1 MKEQRGVTFLT
12 HFELALPELLVLL
25 QSLIKN
31 VWIPM
36 KTYYTQVYQMWV
48 GMGLV
53 GFIVYKIRSADKRS
67 KALEASSPTPAHGY
81 H

>member
-1 MKEQRGVTFLT
+1 MSRRCLSRWSYAKM
-12 HFELALPELLVLL
+12 L

-36 KTYYTQVYQMWV
+36 KTYYIQVYQMWV

-53 GFIVYKIRSADKRS
+53 GLIVYKIRSVDKRS

>member
-1 MKEQRGVTFLT
+1 MTFLT
-12 HFELALPELLVLL
+12 HFELALPELLVLM

-53 GFIVYKIRSADKRS
+53 GFIVYKIRSADKRG
-67 KALEASSPTPAHGY
+67 KAL
-81 H
+81 

>member
-1 MKEQRGVTFLT
+1 M
-12 HFELALPELLVLL
+12 L

-36 KTYYTQVYQMWV
+36 KTYYIQVYQMWV

-53 GFIVYKIRSADKRS
+53 GLIVYKIRSVDKRS

>member
-1 MKEQRGVTFLT
+1 M
-12 HFELALPELLVLL
+12 L

-53 GFIVYKIRSADKRS
+53 GLIVYKIRSVDKRS

-81 H
+81 P

>member
-1 MKEQRGVTFLT
+1 M
-12 HFELALPELLVLL
+12 L
-25 QSLIKN
+25 QSLTKN

-53 GFIVYKIRSADKRS
+53 GLIVYKIRSVDKRS

>member
-1 MKEQRGVTFLT
+1 
-12 HFELALPELLVLL
+12 
-25 QSLIKN
+25 
-31 VWIPM
+31 M

-48 GMGLV
+48 EMGLV
-53 GFIVYKIRSADKRS
+53 GFIVYKIRIADKRS

>member
-1 MKEQRGVTFLT
+1 
-12 HFELALPELLVLL
+12 
-25 QSLIKN
+25 
-31 VWIPM
+31 M
-36 KTYYTQVYQMWV
+36 KTYYIQVYQMWV

-53 GFIVYKIRSADKRS
+53 GLIVYKIRSVDKRS